1 MRLPSVTRLNPLIF
15 AALCASGIGTAADA
29 QAPYGVVDASSPV
42 SRLGRYIRLLA
53 GAPRDVEALLGA
65 GQASLDL
72 GDANAALGFFARAEE
87 ASPSNGRAKA
97 GLGSALVMSERPDE
111 ALKLFADAVSLG
123 VPEAEVAR
131 DRGLAYDLRG
141 DSRRAQRDYVLAL
154 ARGRDDEL
162 VRRYALSQAI
172 SGDRQA
178 ALATIDPL
186 LRKQDQGA
194 WRARAFILAMTG
206 DVSGANTVAHQLMVP
221 AVADAMAPL
230 LARLATLNP
239 TQRAHAVNFGTVPAD
254 GTQMAMVTPGDPY
267 LRNVQLPAPGRVA
280 PQGRP
285 IAQAAPVADASAGVG
300 LVPKGV
306 PLGSG
311 SEARRAASAA
321 SSSIVPAVP
330 KVETGSQRVAAIDR
344 SRLPPEARGDATGVT
359 ILPRTTLPA
368 PDTARALVQP
378 SPPVQTGATSRPAM
392 GTTVPTT
399 VQPTIQSTTVATIAD
414 DTVSPIDTPIQTRAG
429 LIGPPRPDS
438 LPSGA
443 APITTAPVT
452 TAPVTTAPVT
462 TAPITTAPVTTAP
475 ARPAVVAPASTP
487 APQPAL
493 APVQRPSTPPGSRLA
508 GLLDDVQREPEAVAE
523 LPNVRELRAARAAAK
538 RKLAEL
544 AAQAAREKAARDQA
558 AKDKAAKAEAAAA
571 AKRNPAR
578 LWVQVATGRADS
590 SLTWKRIKA
599 DNAAALKGLGAWSA
613 PYKSTYRLLAGPVK
627 SAAAARDLVMALA
640 KNGVGALPY
649 SSEAGEEVTKIDAK

>member
-1 MRLPSVTRLNPLIF
+1 MRLPSLARHTPLILI
-15 AALCASGIGTAADA
+15 ALCATAVGTAADA
-29 QAPYGVVDASSPV
+29 QSPFGVSDANSPV

-53 GAPRDVEALLGA
+53 GSPRDVEALLGA

-154 ARGRDDEL
+154 TRGRDDEL

-285 IAQAAPVADASAGVG
+285 TAQAAPVADASAGVG

-429 LIGPPRPDS
+429 LIGPPRPDD
-438 LPSGA
+438 LPGGA
-443 APITTAPVT
+443 APVT

-462 TAPITTAPVTTAP
+462 TATAKPV
-475 ARPAVVAPASTP
+475 VVAPAPTLRP
-487 APQPAL
+487 TL
-493 APVQRPSTPPGSRLA
+493 APVPRPSTPTGSRLA

-538 RKLAEL
+538 RKLGEL
-544 AAQAAREKAARDQA
+544 AAQAAKEKAARDQA
-558 AKDKAAKAEAAAA
+558 AKDKATKAEAAAA

-627 SAAAARDLVMALA
+627 SAAAARDLIKALA
-640 KNGVGALPY
+640 KNGVGALTY